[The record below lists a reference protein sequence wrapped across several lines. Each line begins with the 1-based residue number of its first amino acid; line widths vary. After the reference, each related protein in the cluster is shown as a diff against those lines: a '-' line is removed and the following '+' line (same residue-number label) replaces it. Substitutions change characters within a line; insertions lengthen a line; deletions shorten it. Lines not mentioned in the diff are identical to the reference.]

1 MSTHQYSR
9 SSILILGSRKPKIAL
24 ISNTSCSASTAGRS
38 SDSSSESSSWPTN
51 GSSDGSALSRS
62 SASSASSSEKRTP
75 AVADERAPTEA
86 WEPLRAEGSDRIMP
100 SCAACR
106 KEVGKSVSSP
116 NDPRPEPPR
125 PQWPPSAP
133 WPWPWPGP
141 WPSPWPSPP
150 GSTAPPSPPGP
161 ATDDRVPGRRRRR
174 RRHRR
179 RHHRRRD
186 QGPRR
191 FVSARAWSR
200 FRVLGLGTA
209 SCSRCALARTWAL
222 CPSRGGSWSRLRIL
236 GLGAAAGNRCALP
249 RSSALDPSRGGS
261 SRTKSSSSRLEAC
274 GARAGVLGELFA
286 LAFAAFLDSS
296 GIRMGPQSLKASG
309 KRSFRCSNQTSQSS
323 DPTSGSLHQQ
333 GAHHQRRPWVF
344 GPFHPSHVMAL
355 HL

>member
-150 GSTAPPSPPGP
+150 WP
-161 ATDDRVPGRRRRR
+161 
-174 RRHRR
+174 
-179 RHHRRRD
+179 
-186 QGPRR
+186 
-191 FVSARAWSR
+191 W
-200 FRVLGLGTA
+200 FRSGFWPW
-209 SCSRCALARTWAL
+209 RQ
-222 CPSRGGSWSRLRIL
+222 
-236 GLGAAAGNRCALP
+236 
-249 RSSALDPSRGGS
+249 SSALSSALLYFSSPSFS
-261 SRTKSSSSRLEAC
+261 SAMTLSKSRAIGWAIGQKRNCNVPTK
-274 GARAGVLGELFA
+274 GT
-286 LAFAAFLDSS
+286 
-296 GIRMGPQSLKASG
+296 KADAML
-309 KRSFRCSNQTSQSS
+309 N
-323 DPTSGSLHQQ
+323 
-333 GAHHQRRPWVF
+333 W
-344 GPFHPSHVMAL
+344 
-355 HL
+355 